1 MARGHRPGDGGGALV
16 AGPGHQVDGRLGLAG
31 TARARSARRAQ
42 TLGLVEGWF
51 RSQRGLAE
59 TLGEWAFY
67 ALAVLLI
74 LALSKRF
81 PYHLFAKTHKL
92 LAALYLVLVFH
103 SLVLLT
109 FDDWQQPM
117 GWLLALLL
125 AGGSVS
131 ALASLTG
138 RIGRD
143 RQVSGRVQDLAY
155 SPALRVLATEVALDG
170 PWPGH
175 RAGQFA
181 FVRYGRDGEPHP
193 YTIASAWQPGDPALT
208 FVTKALGDHTGRL
221 PGRLR
226 PGQTVRV
233 EGPYGCFDFRDGKRR
248 QIWVGAGIG
257 ITPFLAGLKARAS
270 QPDEVAVD
278 LFHVTRDV
286 DPVALDRLAADA
298 GRRRRAPARLAEW
311 ARRPSGRGRDPG
323 RGAGLAQR
331 QPVVLR
337 SRTVWPVAARRL
349 PPARPGV
356 RRHPPGAV
364 SDALGPGC
372 CGRNLAHR
380 NPGRAPPCLL
390 ATEEA
395 VDALLGIAQDHHALQ
410 ALDALVVINGAV
422 PADGVDAGTGAG
434 TAGRA
439 YRSARCASASGTG
452 AGAPARP
459 DRHPTGT
466 DNGSRT
472 CG

>member
-1 MARGHRPGDGGGALV
+1 MTQIHRAFVALLILLTALWLLANGTLPQPLTYFSFRAWFIQYSGVLAIGVMSVAMILATRPAWLEARLNGLDKMYRLHKWLGVTGLVMAVGHWWLARGTKWMVGWGWLERPE
-16 AGPGHQVDGRLGLAG
+16 
-31 TARARSARRAQ
+31 RAPRGEQ

-298 GRRRRAPARLAEW
+298 AAAGVRLHVW
-311 ARRPSGRGRDPG
+311 QSGRDGRLDGAAIRAAVPDWRSASLWFCGPAPFG
-323 RGAGLAQR
+323 RSLRADFLRHGLA
-331 QPVVLR
+331 
-337 SRTVWPVAARRL
+337 
-349 PPARPGV
+349 
-356 RRHPPGAV
+356 
-364 SDALGPGC
+364 
-372 CGRNLAHR
+372 
-380 NPGRAPPCLL
+380 
-390 ATEEA
+390 
-395 VDALLGIAQDHHALQ
+395 
-410 ALDALVVINGAV
+410 
-422 PADGVDAGTGAG
+422 
-434 TAGRA
+434 
-439 YRSARCASASGTG
+439 SGDIHQELFQM
-452 AGAPARP
+452 R
-459 DRHPTGT
+459 
-466 DNGSRT
+466 
-472 CG
+472 